1 MPTHY
6 ETLGVNEDAD
16 EQAIK
21 KAYRSLSFQY
31 HPDRYNG
38 TDANEKMHAINE
50 AYEVLKDDEK
60 REQYNNELKGIKPG
74 FPGGFPPGFPPGFP
88 GFNFFDMFMGGGGGV
103 NIEIIHGPGGQTFIR
118 RQQSKPP
125 PIVKHLNISFEQS
138 YSGFNTLVEVQK
150 PDGSLCML
158 DVTVPKGANEGHII
172 PFLSQGHRI
181 NDQIVGDIHIVIHL
195 EKHPTFIRKGDDLY
209 FKKTLTLKEAL
220 CGTQFG
226 FVYLNGK
233 HISLTISNAVISPGS
248 TKKFKGYGFNEQSDL
263 IVEFDVEFP
272 SSLSDEQRTML
283 QQCL

>member
-6 ETLGVNEDAD
+6 ETLGVSEDAD

-60 REQYNNELKGIKPG
+60 RLQYNNELKGIKPG

-88 GFNFFDMFMGGGGGV
+88 GFNFFDMFMGGGM

-125 PIVKHLNISFEQS
+125 PIQKQLIITYEQA

-150 PDGSLCML
+150 PDGSVCML
-158 DVTVPKGANEGHII
+158 DVTVPKGANDGDFI
-172 PFLSQGHRI
+172 PFISESENQGHR
-181 NDQIVGDIHIVIHL
+181 VDIHIIIHL
-195 EKHPTFIRKGDDLY
+195 EKHPTFTRKGNDLY
-209 FKKTLTLKEAL
+209 LKKTLTLKEAL

-233 HISLTISNAVISPGS
+233 HISLTISNAIISPGS

-272 SSLSDEQRTML
+272 QSLSDEQRTLL